1 MKRFNRLFQDAE
13 RLAPPPDLWKRIEAA
28 SDLAPGTARGPGARK
43 PETRKTEAPAR
54 KAGGPEPAVFWGA
67 PALRAAAAVVLAVGV
82 LGLGVMLQKRT
93 GGSAAYADSA
103 AAQKA
108 AQKGAQKGGQENPA
122 GGMDRESE
130 MVDPELLGWHADL
143 GELNDEV
150 VEAEE
155 AEEML

>member
-1 MKRFNRLFQDAE
+1 MKRFDRLFQEAE
-13 RLAPPPDLWKRIEAA
+13 RLAPPPDLWKRIEAK
-28 SDLAPGTARGPGARK
+28 SVLGPSRK
-43 PETRKTEAPAR
+43 P
-54 KAGGPEPAVFWGA
+54 GSPEPAGMWGA

-82 LGLGVMLQKRT
+82 LGLGVMLQKRM

-103 AAQKA
+103 AAQEDATA
-108 AQKGAQKGGQENPA
+108 A
-122 GGMDRESE
+122 MDRESE

-143 GELNDEV
+143 GELDDEV